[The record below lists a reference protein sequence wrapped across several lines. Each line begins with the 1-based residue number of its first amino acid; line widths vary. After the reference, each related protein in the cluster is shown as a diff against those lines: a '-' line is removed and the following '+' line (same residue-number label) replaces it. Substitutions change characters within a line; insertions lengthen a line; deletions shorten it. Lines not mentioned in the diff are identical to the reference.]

1 MKQSEHKKLSREEK
15 REIRRKAAK
24 VMGDKLKYY
33 ASIKS
38 KDPEENEDIIKEE
51 KE

>member
-24 VMGDKLKYY
+24 VMGERLRYY
-33 ASIKS
+33 EAIKS
-38 KDPEENEDIIKEE
+38 KTQEEDKEILGE
-51 KE
+51 EQK